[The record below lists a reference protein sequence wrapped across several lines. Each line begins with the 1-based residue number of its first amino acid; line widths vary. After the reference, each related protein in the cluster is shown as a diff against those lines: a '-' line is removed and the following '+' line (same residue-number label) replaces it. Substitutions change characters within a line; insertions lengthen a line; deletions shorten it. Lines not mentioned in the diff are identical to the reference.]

1 MNSEPL
7 RERQKM
13 LQRERQQRCRQ
24 GKRQSGKEN
33 VPPHPKRRK
42 ENPEIDE
49 SSKTPRARVY
59 PWISHGLNRATLIK
73 NAACV
78 GL

>member
-49 SSKTPRARVY
+49 SSKNSKGLCLSMDFS
-59 PWISHGLNRATLIK
+59 WIRPCYSN
-73 NAACV
+73 
-78 GL
+78 